1 MRKGS
6 ALIMLYWVDCLPGA
20 NSFDPGSVSPGIS
33 DISVEVNTPKKN
45 L

>member
-1 MRKGS
+1 
-6 ALIMLYWVDCLPGA
+6 MLNCVDGLPGA

-33 DISVEVNTPKKN
+33 DISVKVNTLKKN